1 MSSAAYPTVITA
13 LVTAANTAFANLIA
27 AGTFRVVR
35 GYDLSSD
42 PSDVM
47 LIGVPK
53 LSDVDAITA
62 GSIAQDPGPLGTTRP
77 RDENGQIFG
86 VVMARNGQGDQAA
99 ACDAA
104 FGYLASLEAALR
116 ADPALGVTTFRYLV
130 SQLTVGD
137 VFEDQVDGATT
148 AVEFTVAYKA
158 RI

>member
-1 MSSAAYPTVITA
+1 MATAAYPTVVTA
-13 LVTAANTAFANLIA
+13 LVTTASTALATPIA

-53 LSDVDAITA
+53 LSDANAIAA
-62 GSIAQDPGPLGTTRP
+62 GSITQEVGPMGTTRP

-86 VVMARNGQGDQAA
+86 VVMARNGDGNQAT
-99 ACDAA
+99 ACNAA
-104 FGYLASLEAALR
+104 FGYLASLETALR
-116 ADPALGVTTFRYLV
+116 SDPKMGVTSFSYLV
-130 SQLTVGD
+130 TQLTVGD
-137 VFEDQVDGATT
+137 VFEDQVEGATT